1 MKKLRL
7 GIQILFGIA
16 VAFGAAVVS
25 FTLLKTAPQT
35 VPADKKQAAKIVQ
48 VMMLEPDDERIVV
61 SAWGTVIPA
70 REVTIRPQVS
80 GRVISQNEALVPGGH
95 LTKGDEIVR
104 IDPSDYEFALTE
116 KRAELVEAEYENDV
130 EKGRQL
136 VARREF
142 DQLRDELPVADM
154 NPALALREPQLRRA
168 EAMIA
173 KAQNAIDRAK
183 LDLDRTVLNAPFNS
197 MVIEESVETG
207 QLVDSGSD
215 ICRLVG
221 SDTFWVR
228 ATLPMSD
235 IGRIKLPDGATLGAP
250 AEVYFDTGN
259 GHIEPWAGTVV
270 RLLTD
275 LEASGRMARLLV
287 EVEDPLRLQSNTPEQ
302 APLLLG
308 SYVKV
313 EIEAGTLE
321 NVLEIPRAALRE
333 GNRLWMVGL
342 DNRIRIAEPEIL
354 WTRPE
359 TVLVP
364 DMRKDGE
371 RLIVSELKSALPGME
386 VNPQPLSAEE

>member
-1 MKKLRL
+1 MKTLRL
-7 GIQILFGIA
+7 GIQILVGLA
-16 VAFGAAVVS
+16 VAAGAGVVS
-25 FTLLKTAPQT
+25 FMLLKTAPKT

-48 VMMLEPDDERIVV
+48 VMMLEPGDERIMVT
-61 SAWGTVIPA
+61 AWGTVIPS

-80 GRVISQNEALVPGGH
+80 GRVIAQNEALVPGGR
-95 LTKGDEIVR
+95 LSKGDEIVQ

-130 EKGRQL
+130 EKGRQV

-173 KAQNAIDRAK
+173 KAQNAIDRAQ
-183 LDLDRTVLNAPFNS
+183 LDLDRTVLNAPFNC
-197 MVIEESVETG
+197 MVAEESVETG
-207 QLVDSGSD
+207 QLVEPGSD

-221 SDTFWVR
+221 SDSFWVR

-235 IGRIKLPDGATLGAP
+235 LSRVKLPNAATTGAA
-250 AEVYFDTGN
+250 AEVHLDTGN
-259 GHIEPWAGTVV
+259 GQINPWAGKVV
-270 RLLTD
+270 RLLSD
-275 LEASGRMARLLV
+275 LESAGRMARLLV
-287 EVEDPLRLQSNTPEQ
+287 EVEDPLGLKSKDSGRT
-302 APLLLG
+302 PLLLG
-308 SYVKV
+308 SYVKAD
-313 EIEAGTLE
+313 IEAGMLE

-354 WTRPE
+354 WTRPQ

-364 DMRKDGE
+364 DIRKDGE

-386 VNPQPLSAEE
+386 VNPQPLSASE